1 MRPLFFSADV
11 SLILE
16 SNWSQG
22 FLPEKTTETS
32 KPEGVEYG
40 SSVLF
45 STNLSLFQV
54 LCSAKS
60 FFPFYFWLD
69 PKVTKAQEPI
79 KGDFCCAKPRTLF
92 TASCFYRVSVWFEFL
107 IFCIGYIVTIF
118 YYDSCSIPAIAIPLC
133 APPITGD
140 GFGPLFLILYVWD
153 FCPRSPPTP
162 KGEPAR

>member
-1 MRPLFFSADV
+1 
-11 SLILE
+11 LIFT
-16 SNWSQG
+16 G
-22 FLPEKTTETS
+22 
-32 KPEGVEYG
+32 KPHLSWG
-40 SSVLF
+40 SSFLGGYYWGWNCVHTGLARR
-45 STNLSLFQV
+45 SSPHA
-54 LCSAKS
+54 S
-60 FFPFYFWLD
+60 FYFWLD